1 PFSLQTFSDV
11 KSNSR
16 QILKV
21 IADNSMPPWPPEP
34 GFGHFEHERRLSES
48 DKKTIADWV
57 NQGLLEGD
65 PKDLPPEPAW
75 KEGWALGKPDLVVTM
90 PKSFELSAEGGDLY
104 RNFAI
109 PIELPEDKYV
119 RATEF
124 APDNSKIVHHA
135 FIKLDD

>member
-1 PFSLQTFSDV
+1 AICFVKANVATTFNRDVAPIVWKQCAPCHRPGQPAPFSLQTFSDV

-65 PKDLPPEPAW
+65 PKDL
-75 KEGWALGKPDLVVTM
+75 
-90 PKSFELSAEGGDLY
+90 
-104 RNFAI
+104 
-109 PIELPEDKYV
+109 
-119 RATEF
+119 
-124 APDNSKIVHHA
+124 
-135 FIKLDD
+135 